1 ARAESRT
8 HLARFGTSS
17 SSEIASLNTMNPL
30 TSVFERIRQFDN
42 PFAHICMNNKV
53 DEFCSNCLRIPKTK
67 KLLKCASCEF
77 ARYCDKVCQRIAW
90 KHHKNECRR
99 LKAVFP
105 NLPLTEVLFM
115 SRIID
120 RVLFLEANGDKYGWE
135 RDRKWSDLLGH
146 EEDIKA
152 DQAKYEHFEK
162 IFNKMSTFRKDE
174 MIDRDKFYIIF
185 CKTSI
190 NSHSIHTSA
199 GTEVGMAL
207 DLGVSAYDHS
217 CRPNCSLV
225 FDGYQA
231 CLRPLTPQTNASNPR
246 TSFISYIDIG
256 RSRYQRRKELKSKW
270 YFDCACE
277 RCCDP
282 ADNILTSIRCSNA
295 SCDEPLITAEDAEAM
310 AITCPKCG
318 QVADEEYVCAAQQ
331 MMLRLPAKF
340 SPESNP
346 DSLQELLDEASNV
359 LHQKNIYITRLQAAI
374 MHITGTLKDNLPF
387 IQRQVYENYKMCF
400 PYADRH
406 IGYQLL
412 QIVRTYIEK
421 GQRKEAISYA
431 FEAMNIFEIC
441 FGLQHPYYLQTL
453 ALWTFLD
460 TNAPKTDEE
469 LFALINFHSN
479 RPVDLSNILSDV
491 TQKLIG

>member
-1 ARAESRT
+1 
-8 HLARFGTSS
+8 
-17 SSEIASLNTMNPL
+17 
-30 TSVFERIRQFDN
+30 
-42 PFAHICMNNKV
+42 MNNKV

-77 ARYCDKVCQRIAW
+77 ARYCDKVTDLNDRRITNFSLTKVCQRIAW

-199 GTEVGMAL
+199 GTE
-207 DLGVSAYDHS
+207 
-217 CRPNCSLV
+217 
-225 FDGYQA
+225 A